1 MKLSSV
7 RFPGLEAFEH
17 AGVVR
22 TSLWVKAVDLGYPAQ
37 SNGFAVSVSLQS
49 WGCRIGKAVEA
60 FEDPYSK
67 AYTALQLRR
76 ELLRDSIINN
86 IDPATGSIRMG
97 EL

>member
-1 MKLSSV
+1 M
-7 RFPGLEAFEH
+7 EA
-17 AGVVR
+17 
-22 TSLWVKAVDLGYPAQ
+22 S
-37 SNGFAVSVSLQS
+37 
-49 WGCRIGKAVEA
+49 
-60 FEDPYSK
+60 EDPYSK